1 MGTFKLALDAGH
13 GIHTDGRRIP
23 KNLDPEQHREWW
35 LNDRVC
41 RYIEEA
47 AAQYEG
53 FLILRV
59 DDVTGQEDVPMSTRC
74 RRANDFGADLYY
86 SVHHNAGINGG
97 YGGGITAYSYKEGT
111 AGAAWRDTIY
121 DRIIGHTGLKGNR
134 ATPTTAANYFVLR
147 ETNMP
152 AVLVEHGFMDSPS
165 DVPVILTEQFA
176 RSAAQAFVSAVA
188 SKVFLKKKPAEAP
201 SETPADVWYRV
212 QVGAFRDKSNAY
224 ALLEALREA
233 GFDGYVKT
241 T

>member
-13 GIHTDGRRIP
+13 GIHTDGQRIP

-74 RRANDFGADLYY
+74 RMANDFDADLYY

-97 YGGGITAYSYKEGT
+97 YGGGITAYSYMAGT

-121 DRIIGHTGLKGNR
+121 DRLIGHTGLKGNR
-134 ATPTTAANYFVLR
+134 ATPKTSANYFVLR

-176 RSAAQAFVSAVA
+176 KAAAKAVVETIADRAGLSKKQQEAA
-188 SKVFLKKKPAEAP
+188 SDPQG
-201 SETPADVWYRV
+201 DVLYRV
-212 QVGAFRDKSNAY
+212 QVGAFRDKDNAY
-224 ALLEALREA
+224 ALLEALRNA

>member
-13 GIHTDGRRIP
+13 GLYTEGRRIP
-23 KNLDPEQHREWW
+23 KNLDPEQNREWW

-74 RRANDFGADLYY
+74 RMANDFDADLYY

-97 YGGGITAYSYKEGT
+97 YGGGITAYCARGSSVGRP
-111 AGAAWRDTIY
+111 WRDDLY
-121 DRIIGHTGLKGNR
+121 DAIVDATGLKGNR
-134 ATPTTAANYFVLR
+134 ATPKVEMNYDVLVYTA
-147 ETNMP
+147 MP

-165 DVPVILTEQFA
+165 DVPVILTDKFA
-176 RSAAQAFVSAVA
+176 RAAAKAVVKTIA
-188 SKVFLKKKPAEAP
+188 KRAGLSKKKQEAP
-201 SETPADVWYRV
+201 SEPQGDVLYRV
-212 QVGAFRDKSNAY
+212 QVGAFRDKDNAY
-224 ALLEALREA
+224 ALLEALRNA